1 MNTIEP
7 SKFGVSKNSFAS
19 FMTLL
24 EHGEIMPLQQLI
36 QYFNDRFEA
45 EHHSN
50 IRPFILEKSLAS
62 GIFGPIQI
70 GSVFEPVRRADD
82 NEKLV
87 GHIAQLTTIPY
98 NNNQHSE
105 QSMRIG
111 DLLTDVITQP
121 ADFQSIISLDRLCR
135 TVHMLN
141 YLAYSHKGG
150 VLFLDVDPRHILGIK
165 KDHGAYFEEIIIKC
179 GLATRNV
186 VISMS
191 INSFYALH
199 HTQLL
204 AGLNNYRQRGYQIAL
219 NIGSLYSA
227 NGLRDLIDK
236 LSADYLRISAP
247 NTDTNQHSNINW
259 LSALNSLTELQNLI
273 GGQTIL
279 QQVKEKS
286 QANTATSA
294 RFNLVQGDYYD
305 NLVTD
310 HLRCL

>member
-1 MNTIEP
+1 MEEN
-7 SKFGVSKNSFAS
+7 
-19 FMTLL
+19 
-24 EHGEIMPLQQLI
+24 MPLQQLV

-45 EHHSN
+45 EHRSN

-82 NEKLV
+82 NETLA
-87 GHIAQLTTIPY
+87 GHIAQLTTKPY

-105 QSMRIG
+105 QSMSIG
-111 DLLTDVITQP
+111 DLLTNVITQP

-141 YLAYSHKGG
+141 YLTYSHKGG
-150 VLFLDVDPRHILGIK
+150 VLFLDVDPRHILGMK

-179 GLATRNV
+179 GLATQNV
-186 VISMS
+186 VISMAV
-191 INSFYALH
+191 NSFYALH

-204 AGLNNYRQRGYQIAL
+204 DGLNNYRQRGYQIAL
-219 NIGSLYSA
+219 NIGSLYA
-227 NGLRDLIDK
+227 AKGLRDLIDK
-236 LSADYLRISAP
+236 LSANYLRISAP
-247 NTDTNQHSNINW
+247 NAETSQHSNSSE
-259 LSALNSLTELQNLI
+259 LSTLNALTELQNLI

-279 QQVKEKS
+279 QQVKQKN
-286 QANTATSA
+286 QADIAISA

-305 NLVTD
+305 KLVTD

>member
-1 MNTIEP
+1 
-7 SKFGVSKNSFAS
+7 
-19 FMTLL
+19 
-24 EHGEIMPLQQLI
+24 MPLQQLV

-50 IRPFILEKSLAS
+50 IRPFILEKGLVS

-82 NEKLV
+82 NEKLA
-87 GHIAQLTTIPY
+87 GHIAQLSVTPY
-98 NNNQHSE
+98 DNSHHSQ
-105 QSMRIG
+105 QSTEIG
-111 DLLTDVITQP
+111 DLLTDVIPQP

-141 YLAYSHKGG
+141 YLTYSHKGG

-165 KDHGAYFEEIIIKC
+165 QNHGAYFEEIIIKC
-179 GLATRNV
+179 GLAIQNI
-186 VISMS
+186 VISMTV
-191 INSFYALH
+191 NSFYAQH

-204 AGLNNYRQRGYQIAL
+204 DGLNNYRQRGYQIAL
-219 NIGSLYSA
+219 NIGSLYA
-227 NGLRDLIDK
+227 AHGLRDLIDK
-236 LSADYLRISAP
+236 LSANYLRINAP
-247 NTDTNQHSNINW
+247 DAATIQHSNSNW
-259 LSALNSLTELQNLI
+259 LSTLGQLTELQNLI

-279 QQVKEKS
+279 QQVKQKN
-286 QANTATSA
+286 QADIAISA

-305 NLVTD
+305 KLITD